1 MRIQRYCLQRDLR
14 VGSFLAHTHAYIHNR
29 TYNCHNTHTKTKWLH
44 KSAYW
49 QINLKTHTYQHTKID
64 ALAQLTMQ
72 MKFVFYFY
80 FQLFR
85 RNEIIQISSDEHSK
99 WQQQQFALEF
109 TNVGK
114 RASKLIVAYFAYKHC
129 GSSNFFFFVTTFLIY
144 LFCFFLF

>member
-1 MRIQRYCLQRDLR
+1 MRIQSYCLQRDLR
-14 VGSFLAHTHAYIHNR
+14 VFSFLPHTHAYIRNK
-29 TYNCHNTHTKTKWLH
+29 TYNCRNTHTKIKWLH

-80 FQLFR
+80 FCLLFR

-114 RASKLIVAYFAYKHC
+114 RASKLIVAYIAYKHC
-129 GSSNFFFFVTTFLIY
+129 GFFFFLLQ
-144 LFCFFLF
+144 LF